1 VIVEMKT
8 EISTPLGEL
17 TIITDQH
24 HWMFLIALLI
34 DLARELSVSLPKIL
48 YYGPMEYEELLSP
61 ADFQD
66 VHMTGR
72 RTSDV
77 VEYWY
82 RDQMILVYTAR
93 TKLSEADLKGFLAHQ
108 LLHHDDNI
116 NHRNITSYALY
127 CASTCDLDYPNV
139 CINYVKIC
147 IDTLRKISVSTRL
160 PIKYRR
166 PNLMRNL
173 KRAERAI
180 QDAKIIKNKAQ
191 RQLALLY
198 CVILSTGLALFNE
211 TEERAVEIQSLSLNL
226 YPELKVIQEFL
237 NEQFNTVLNEL
248 LDQKFEEHFIFEIN
262 QLLCDL
268 MHKILV

>member
-1 VIVEMKT
+1 MKT

-24 HWMFLIALLI
+24 HWMFIVAILI
-34 DLARELSVSLPKIL
+34 DLSRELSVPLPKTL
-48 YYGPMEYEELLSP
+48 YYGPLEYEELLSP
-61 ADFQD
+61 ADFKD
-66 VHMTGR
+66 LHMTGR

-82 RDQMILVYTAR
+82 RDQMILVYTTQ
-93 TKLSEADLKGFLAHQ
+93 TKLSETDLKGFLAHQ

-127 CASTCDLDYPNV
+127 CASTCDLDFPNV
-139 CINYVKIC
+139 CINYVKVC
-147 IDTLRKISVSTRL
+147 TDTLRNVSVSTRL

-166 PNLMRNL
+166 PNLTRNV

-180 QDAKIIKNKAQ
+180 QDAKIIKNETQ
-191 RQLALLY
+191 RKLALLY

-211 TEERAVEIQSLSLNL
+211 TEERAVALQSLSLTL
-226 YPELKVIQEFL
+226 YPELEAIQKFL

-248 LDQKFEEHFIFEIN
+248 LDQKFEESFLSQIN

>member
-1 VIVEMKT
+1 MKT

-24 HWMFLIALLI
+24 HWMFLVALLI
-34 DLARELSVSLPKIL
+34 DLTRELSVPIPKTL
-48 YYGPMEYEELLSP
+48 YYGPMEYEELLST

-72 RTSDV
+72 RTSDI

-82 RDQMILVYTAR
+82 RDQMILVYTTR
-93 TKLSEADLKGFLAHQ
+93 TKLSETDLKGFLAHQ
-108 LLHHDDNI
+108 LLHHDDNL
-116 NHRNITSYALY
+116 NHRNVTSYALC
-127 CASTCDLDYPNV
+127 CASNCDLDYPDV

-147 IDTLRKISVSTRL
+147 TDTLRNISVSTRL

-166 PNLMRNL
+166 LNLMRNL
-173 KRAERAI
+173 KRAERSI

-198 CVILSTGLALFNE
+198 CIILSTGLALFNE
-211 TEERAVEIQSLSLNL
+211 TEERAIALQSLSLNM
-226 YPELKVIQEFL
+226 YPELKTIQKFL

-248 LDQKFEEHFIFEIN
+248 LNQKFEEHFLSEIN